1 VADKIKCEMK
11 DLAITGLIVS
21 AGKSGRMGS
30 FKPLMDYK
38 GKTFLERI
46 ILNLNSVCEEIVVVT
61 GFNSESLQKETI
73 NQLSNKSEVLLSDK
87 IRFVENENYANGMF
101 TSLQKGLS
109 LIGSCDWI
117 LYHFVDQ
124 PGLPIEFYKEF
135 IAQIDQIHNWI
146 QPSYDNRN
154 GHPIL
159 FSNEIV
165 DLILSSNEN
174 SNLRELSK
182 SSIAKKKRWDC
193 TYKNVLQDIDTQED
207 YLASMN
213 PGN

>member
-1 VADKIKCEMK
+1 MK
-11 DLAITGLIVS
+11 DLIITGLIVS

-30 FKPLMDYK
+30 FKPLMDYN
-38 GKTFLERI
+38 GMTFLQRV
-46 ILNLNSVCEEIVVVT
+46 ILNLYSVSEKIIIVT

-73 NQLSNKSEVLLSDK
+73 KLYSNNSETFSSDK
-87 IRFVENENYANGMF
+87 IRFVKNENYEKGMF

-109 LIGSCDWI
+109 LIESCDWI

-146 QPSYDNRN
+146 QPSYNNRN

-159 FSNEIV
+159 FNNEIV

-174 SNLRELSK
+174 SNLRELGK

-207 YLASMN
+207 YSKSLNS
-213 PGN
+213 GD

>member
-1 VADKIKCEMK
+1 MN
-11 DLAITGLIVS
+11 DLIITGLIVS

-61 GFNSESLQKETI
+61 GFNSEPLQKETI
-73 NQLSNKSEVLLSDK
+73 NLFSNKSKGFSSDK
-87 IRFVENENYANGMF
+87 ILFVENENYEKGMF
-101 TSLQKGLS
+101 TSLQKGLLLNRS
-109 LIGSCDWI
+109 SDWI

-124 PGLPIEFYKEF
+124 PGLPLEFYSDF
-135 IAQIDQIHNWI
+135 IGQIDQFHNWI
-146 QPSYDNRN
+146 QPSYHNKN

-159 FSNEIV
+159 FNTEIV
-165 DLILSSNEN
+165 DLILNSGEN

-182 SSIAKKKRWDC
+182 NSIVKKKYWEC
-193 TYKNVLQDIDTQED
+193 IYKNVLQDIDTQED
-207 YLASMN
+207 YSKSLNS
-213 PGN
+213 GD